1 MLNTV
6 FASLLVALLCVAHPV
21 FGAENSGRPC
31 EAETAQ
37 LMNLESS
44 WSEIFKAAIALPP
57 ACFDGFFAEGISDTL
72 VRKMGKDWQG
82 FQTLL
87 TKYPNE
93 SKFINLVL
101 RSINATL
108 DPNDIRTVDRLAN
121 TACNVKIQNHCRS
134 ISKQAADALADDK
147 LSESRNGINP
157 LAPEL
162 TR

>member
-6 FASLLVALLCVAHPV
+6 FASLLVALLCVVHPV
-21 FGAENSGRPC
+21 YGAENSGRPC

-44 WSEIFKAAIALPP
+44 WSDVYKAAIALPP
-57 ACFDGFFAEGISDTL
+57 ICFDGYFAEGISDTL
-72 VRKMGKDWQG
+72 VRKMGQDWQG
-82 FQTLL
+82 FQTILA
-87 TKYPNE
+87 KHPNE

-121 TACNVKIQNHCRS
+121 TACNVRIQNHCHS
-134 ISKQAADALADDK
+134 ISKEAAVALAEYD
-147 LSESRNGINP
+147 LPEPRNGVNSF
-157 LAPEL
+157 APEQ

>member
-37 LMNLESS
+37 LMSLESS

-134 ISKQAADALADDK
+134 ISREAAAALAEYDPR
-147 LSESRNGINP
+147 EPRHGINS

>member
-72 VRKMGKDWQG
+72 VRKIGKDWQG

-93 SKFINLVL
+93 SKLINLVL

-134 ISKQAADALADDK
+134 ISREAAAALAEYDPR
-147 LSESRNGINP
+147 EPRYGINS

>member
-1 MLNTV
+1 MLNTI
-6 FASLLVALLCVAHPV
+6 FASLLVALLCAAHPV
-21 FGAENSGRPC
+21 FGAENGGHPC

-44 WSEIFKAAIALPP
+44 WSEISKAAIAFPP
-57 ACFDGFFAEGISDTL
+57 ACFDGYFAEGISDTL
-72 VRKMGKDWQG
+72 VRKMGKDWHG
-82 FQTLL
+82 FQTIL

-121 TACNVKIQNHCRS
+121 TACNVKIKNHCRS
-134 ISKQAADALADDK
+134 ISKEAAAALAEYDPP
-147 LSESRNGINP
+147 EPRNGINP

>member
-21 FGAENSGRPC
+21 FGAEKSSRRC

-44 WSEIFKAAIALPP
+44 WSEIYKAAIALPP
-57 ACFDGFFAEGISDTL
+57 ACFDGYFAEGISDTL

-82 FQTLL
+82 FQTIL

-93 SKFINLVL
+93 SRFMKLVL

-108 DPNDIRTVDRLAN
+108 DPNDIRTVDQLAN
-121 TACNVKIQNHCRS
+121 TACKVKIQNHCRS
-134 ISKQAADALADDK
+134 ISKEAAAALAEYDPP
-147 LSESRNGINP
+147 EPRNGINP
-157 LAPEL
+157 LTPEL

>member
-6 FASLLVALLCVAHPV
+6 FASLLAAFLCVAHPV
-21 FGAENSGRPC
+21 YGAENSGRPC
-31 EAETAQ
+31 ETETAQ

-44 WSEIFKAAIALPP
+44 WSNVYKAAIALPSI
-57 ACFDGFFAEGISDTL
+57 CFDGYFAEGISDTL
-72 VRKMGKDWQG
+72 VRKMGRDWQG
-82 FQTLL
+82 FQTIL
-87 TKYPNE
+87 TKHPNE

-121 TACNVKIQNHCRS
+121 TACNVRIQNHCRS
-134 ISKQAADALADDK
+134 ISKVAATALAEFDPPEP
-147 LSESRNGINP
+147 LNGINP

>member
-6 FASLLVALLCVAHPV
+6 FASLLAALLCVAHPV
-21 FGAENSGRPC
+21 YGAENSGRPC
-31 EAETAQ
+31 EVETAQ

-44 WSEIFKAAIALPP
+44 WSDVYKAAIALPP
-57 ACFDGFFAEGISDTL
+57 ICFDGYFAEGISDTL
-72 VRKMGKDWQG
+72 VRKMGQDWLG
-82 FQTLL
+82 FQTILI
-87 TKYPNE
+87 KHPNE

-121 TACNVKIQNHCRS
+121 TTCNVKIQNHCRS
-134 ISKQAADALADDK
+134 ISKEAAAALAEYDPP
-147 LSESRNGINP
+147 EPRNGINP

>member
-6 FASLLVALLCVAHPV
+6 FASLLLALLCVAHPV
-21 FGAENSGRPC
+21 YGAENSGRRC

-44 WSEIFKAAIALPP
+44 WSDFYKAAIALPP
-57 ACFDGFFAEGISDTL
+57 ICFDGYFAEGISDTL
-72 VRKMGKDWQG
+72 VRKMGQDWQG
-82 FQTLL
+82 FQTIL
-87 TKYPNE
+87 TKHSNE
-93 SKFINLVL
+93 SRFINLVL

-134 ISKQAADALADDK
+134 ISREAAAALAEYDP
-147 LSESRNGINP
+147 LEPRHGINS
-157 LAPEL
+157 LAPEP